1 MHAMPRIRAVLIA
14 FLVSGIVAANPLRAD
29 EVTLKPDHPDRY
41 VVVKGDT
48 LWDIS
53 ARFLRSPWHWPRIW
67 NINEQIANPHLIY
80 PGDVILLRYDA
91 EGRPVLTVERAERL
105 APRPTE
111 RVEAA
116 PGAEVE
122 ERRPT
127 DSRTVRLSPT
137 VREEPLEAA
146 IPTIPPAEIDP
157 FLSAPL
163 VVGREEL
170 RDAGY
175 VTTGLDDRII
185 LGAGADFYARG
196 VDQKARE
203 FKIFRQGRA
212 LRHPESGE
220 VLAYEAI
227 DLGDARMVHPGD
239 PTRLTITAA
248 RQEIAPTDRL
258 LAIATSP
265 GLPYY
270 QPRSPTKKVHGWI
283 LLGHNAVAEI
293 GPKTVVAISVGRRD
307 GIEEGH
313 VLRVMRHV
321 GRRLDP
327 VTRTSYTLPEEE
339 SGLVM
344 VFRVFERVSY
354 ALVMNA
360 TRPIHINDAV
370 ETP

>member
-1 MHAMPRIRAVLIA
+1 MPRIRAVLIA
-14 FLVSGIVAANPLRAD
+14 FLVTGVLAANPLRAD
-29 EVTLKPDHPDRY
+29 EVKLKPDHPDRY

-53 ARFLRSPWHWPRIW
+53 ARFLQSPWHWPRIW

-91 EGRPVLTVERAERL
+91 DGRPILTVERTERL
-105 APRPTE
+105 APGTTG
-111 RVEAA
+111 RVETA
-116 PGAEVE
+116 PEATVE
-122 ERRPT
+122 DRRPT
-127 DSRTVRLSPT
+127 DSRTVRLSPA
-137 VREEPLEAA
+137 VREESLDAA

-163 VVGREEL
+163 VVGRDEL

-185 LGAGADFYARG
+185 LEAGVDIYARG
-196 VDQKARE
+196 VDQKARD
-203 FKIFRQGRA
+203 FKIFRRGRE
-212 LRHPESGE
+212 LRDPESGE
-220 VLAYEAI
+220 ILAYEAI

-239 PTRLTITAA
+239 PSRLTILAV
-248 RQEIAPTDRL
+248 RQEVAPTDRL
-258 LAIATSP
+258 LAIATRP

-270 QPRSPTKKVHGWI
+270 QPHAPTKKVRGWI

-307 GIEEGH
+307 GVEEGH

-321 GRRLDP
+321 GKRLDP
-327 VTRTSYTLPEEE
+327 VTRTSYSLPEEE

-370 ETP
+370 VTP